1 MRKVILKISV
11 WLDGFIGGSNGE
23 VEWVFPSLHEG
34 TMATSRY
41 AQPRYAIIHR
51 ITGIVALMIASVV
64 LTAGALVAGEASTNP
79 SGKKMSQD
87 QLIKLALSAAPAH
100 IAKEA
105 GVISGS
111 CEAKV

>member
-51 ITGIVALMIASVV
+51 ITGIVALIIASVV
-64 LTAGALVAGEASTNP
+64 LTAGALVAGESKHEP
-79 SGKKMSQD
+79 IRKEDVSGSVD
-87 QLIKLALSAAPAH
+87 QARLERPPAH